1 MLHVHNA
8 SLGIL
13 LFYDAHKKPPAHRY
27 IFIIIYNDANVNL
40 CYNNSRV
47 VSRALGQ
54 QPDHRNSSFLRI
66 TFSISGQSIVA
77 SANRF

>member
-27 IFIIIYNDANVNL
+27 IFIITYNDANVNL
-40 CYNNSRV
+40 CYNNR
-47 VSRALGQ
+47 Q
-54 QPDHRNSSFLRI
+54 DIRI
-66 TFSISGQSIVA
+66 K
-77 SANRF
+77 